1 MPTTTPHIPFASR
14 LCRSLPLMGHGW
26 LPALVL
32 LLFSLPLAAQEDDM
46 YKMEIGA
53 GVGMV
58 SYEGDFNGNVAKGM
72 QPGASVILRRVFN
85 PYMDMR
91 LNLMYGN
98 LKGDSKNVKT
108 YYPDYR
114 QETYSFSNTLID
126 LSLLYEYN
134 FWPYG
139 TGRDYRGA
147 KRLTPF
153 VFLGIGG
160 TYVKTEQKG
169 VFTGNFPL
177 GVGVKYK
184 LAKRVN
190 LAVEWAIHFSLSDE
204 LDGVKDPYKI
214 KSSGLFKNTDCYS
227 ALQLTL
233 TYSFMQK
240 CRTCNS
246 DKYD

>member
-1 MPTTTPHIPFASR
+1 MPIITPHIPFVSR
-14 LCRSLPLMGHGW
+14 QTRSILSEGIVW
-26 LPALVL
+26 IL
-32 LLFSLPLAAQEDDM
+32 LLLVMPLTANAQEDDM

-58 SYEGDFNGNVAKGM
+58 SYEGDFNGSVTKNM
-72 QPGASVILRRVFN
+72 QPGASLLLRRVFN
-85 PYMDMR
+85 PYMDVR
-91 LNLMYGN
+91 LNLMYGK
-98 LKGDSKNVKT
+98 LKGDSNGAET
-108 YYPDYR
+108 YYPDY
-114 QETYSFSNTLID
+114 QQSPYSFSNTLID
-126 LSLLYEYN
+126 LSMTYEYN

-160 TYVKTEQKG
+160 TYVKTEQKS
-169 VFTGNFPL
+169 VFTGNLPIGL
-177 GVGVKYK
+177 GVKYK

-190 LAVEWAIHFSLSDE
+190 LAIEWAMHFSLSDE
-204 LDGVKDPYKI
+204 LDGVKDPYMI

-240 CRTCNS
+240 CKTCNS

>member
-1 MPTTTPHIPFASR
+1 MHCIFSKTYHQYLLNIVLMSVFTLCAIPV
-14 LCRSLPLMGHGW
+14 M
-26 LPALVL
+26 
-32 LLFSLPLAAQEDDM
+32 AQEDDM

-53 GVGMV
+53 GLGLVT
-58 SYEGDFNGNVAKGM
+58 YEGDFNGNITKGA
-72 QPGASVILRRVFN
+72 QPGASLILRRVFN
-85 PYMDMR
+85 PYMDLR
-91 LNLMYGN
+91 LGVMYGK
-98 LKGDSKNVKT
+98 LKGSSENEKT
-108 YYPDYR
+108 YYPDY
-114 QETYSFSNTLID
+114 QQTKYDFSNTLID
-126 LSLLYEYN
+126 ASLTYEYN

-147 KRLTPF
+147 QRLTPF
-153 VFLGIGG
+153 VFLGIGA
-160 TYVKTEQKG
+160 TYVKTEEKG
-169 VFTGNFPL
+169 VFTGNLPI

-184 LAKRVN
+184 LGKRVN
-190 LAVEWAIHFSLSDE
+190 LGIEWAIHFSLSDE
-204 LDGVKDPYKI
+204 LDGVKDPYMI

>member
-1 MPTTTPHIPFASR
+1 M
-14 LCRSLPLMGHGW
+14 LPLIPYTTIRKGLLYTLPLGGIGW
-26 LPALVL
+26 VSCILF
-32 LLFSLPLAAQEDDM
+32 LFSLPLSAQEDDM

-58 SYEGDFNGNVAKGM
+58 SYEGDFNGSITSNM
-72 QPGASVILRRVFN
+72 QPGASIVLRRVFN
-85 PYMDMR
+85 PYMGLK
-91 LNLMYGN
+91 LNLMYGK
-98 LKGDSKNVKT
+98 LKGSSKDVDT
-108 YYPDYR
+108 YYPDYQ
-114 QETYSFSNTLID
+114 QEQYDFSNTLLD
-126 LSLLYEYN
+126 LSLTYEYN

-147 KRLTPF
+147 KKLTPF
-153 VFLGIGG
+153 VFLGLGA
-160 TYVKTEQKG
+160 TYVKTSEKG
-169 VFTGNFPL
+169 VFTGNLPI

-184 LAKRVN
+184 LGKRVN
-190 LAVEWAIHFSLSDE
+190 LGVEWAIHFSLSDE
-204 LDGVKDPYKI
+204 LDGVKDPYMI
-214 KSSGLFKNTDCYS
+214 KSSGLFKNTDCYT

>member
-1 MPTTTPHIPFASR
+1 MFASIR
-14 LCRSLPLMGHGW
+14 KFTATLLRQRRQGIGL
-26 LPALVL
+26 AL
-32 LLFSLPLAAQEDDM
+32 LLWMLVVPASAQEDDM

-53 GVGMV
+53 GLGLV
-58 SYEGDFNGNVAKGM
+58 SYEGDFNGSITSNM
-72 QPGASVILRRVFN
+72 QPGASIVLRRVFN
-85 PYMDMR
+85 PYMGLK
-91 LNLMYGN
+91 LNLMYGK
-98 LKGDSKNVKT
+98 LKGSSKDVET
-108 YYPDYR
+108 YYPDFQQTQYD
-114 QETYSFSNTLID
+114 FSNTLMD
-126 LSLLYEYN
+126 LSLTSEYN

-139 TGRDYRGA
+139 TGKDYRGA
-147 KRLTPF
+147 QRLTPF
-153 VFLGIGG
+153 VFLGLGA
-160 TYVKTEQKG
+160 TYVKTEEKG

-184 LAKRVN
+184 LGKRVN
-190 LAVEWAIHFSLSDE
+190 LGLEWAVHFSLSDE
-204 LDGVKDPYKI
+204 LDGVKDPYMI